1 MTIMD
6 FSALVLHE
14 KPNQY
19 LVCNT
24 DICPK
29 AEAHRE
35 APVFDM
41 PAAALRD
48 AWTKMVA
55 AQPRTQHLESDAA
68 QLADEYVQRSALFR
82 YPDFVSVR
90 FVDLSD
96 GGSTVAI
103 YSRSK
108 YGHSDLG
115 VNKKRIDAWLE
126 QLSKEVEGGA

>member
-19 LVCNT
+19 LVCNA

-29 AEAHRE
+29 AVAHRE
-35 APVFDM
+35 APVFDT

-48 AWTKMVA
+48 AWTKVVA
-55 AQPRTQHLESDAA
+55 AQPRTKLLESDAEH
-68 QLADEYVQRSALFR
+68 LADEYVQRSAIFR

-90 FVDLSD
+90 FVDLAE

-108 YGHSDLG
+108 YGYSDLG
-115 VNKKRIDAWLE
+115 VNKKRIDEWLD
-126 QLSKEVEGGA
+126 QLTKEVEGGA

>member
-19 LVCNT
+19 LVCNA

-41 PAAALRD
+41 PAAALRA
-48 AWTKMVA
+48 AWAKVVGN
-55 AQPRTQHLESDAA
+55 QPRTTLLESDDT

-90 FVDLSD
+90 FVDLEQ

-108 YGHSDLG
+108 YGYSDLG
-115 VNKKRIDAWLE
+115 VNQKRIDSWLD
-126 QLSKEVEGGA
+126 QLAKEVEGDA